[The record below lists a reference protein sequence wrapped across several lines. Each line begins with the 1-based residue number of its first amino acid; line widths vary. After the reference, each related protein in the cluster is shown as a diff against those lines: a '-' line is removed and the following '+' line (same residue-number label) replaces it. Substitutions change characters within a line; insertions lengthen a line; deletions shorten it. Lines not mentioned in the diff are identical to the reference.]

1 MTKTP
6 PPGPGETA
14 ITVILVDDE
23 EDFRNP
29 VARFLRRRGMT
40 VHDVGSVEEL
50 TAVLPVVQPDIIV
63 LDINLPGE
71 SGLDAVKRL
80 RGICDAGIIM
90 ATARRGVDD
99 RIHGLNLGA
108 DSYLEKPLDVR
119 ELEAVIRSLWGR
131 LAPRAPEEPAPA
143 WLFSP
148 DDWTLTAPDGLSVR
162 LSTAEYNMITLL
174 AREPGVAVSRDI
186 LFQALG
192 KTARGPEDRSLDVLI
207 SRLRNKFAASEHSL
221 PLKAVRWVGYVLP
234 EVQVQGTLKDIFV
247 P

>member
-1 MTKTP
+1 MTQP
-6 PPGPGETA
+6 PPIPSDPA
-14 ITVILVDDE
+14 IKVILVDDE
-23 EDFRNP
+23 EDFRDP
-29 VARFLRRRGMT
+29 VARFLRKRGMT
-40 VHDVGSVEEL
+40 VHDVGSVEDL
-50 TAVLPVVQPDIIV
+50 TAALPAVQPDIIV

-71 SGLDAVKRL
+71 SGLDAVERL
-80 RGICDAGIIM
+80 RGTSTAGIIM

-99 RIHGLNLGA
+99 RIQGLSLGA

-131 LAPRAPEEPAPA
+131 LAARAPAEPDTTL

-148 DDWTLTAPDGLSVR
+148 EDWTLTAPDGLSVR

-174 AREPGVAVSRDI
+174 AREPGVAVSRDV

-192 KTARGPEDRSLDVLI
+192 KAASGPEDRSLDVLI
-207 SRLRNKFAASEHSL
+207 SRLRNKFSASDHAL
-221 PLKAVRWVGYVLP
+221 PVKAVRWVGYVLP
-234 EVQVQGTLKDIFV
+234 EIQVRGALKDIFV

>member
-1 MTKTP
+1 MTTP
-6 PPGPGETA
+6 SPTSCDPT
-14 ITVILVDDE
+14 IKVILVDDE
-23 EDFRNP
+23 EDFRDP
-29 VARFLRRRGMT
+29 VARFLRKRGIT
-40 VHDVGSVEEL
+40 VLDVGSVEDL
-50 TAVLPVVQPDIIV
+50 TAALPTFQPDIIV

-71 SGLDAVKRL
+71 NGLDAVERL
-80 RGICDAGIIM
+80 RGTSTAGIIM

-99 RIHGLNLGA
+99 RIQGLSLGA

-131 LAPRAPEEPAPA
+131 LAPRAPSDPDTV

-148 DDWTLTAPDGLSVR
+148 EDWTLTAPDGLSVR
-162 LSTAEYNMITLL
+162 LSTAEYNMVTLL

-192 KTARGPEDRSLDVLI
+192 KTASGPEDRSLDVLV
-207 SRLRNKFAASEHSL
+207 SRLRHKFTASEHTL

-234 EVQVQGTLKDIFV
+234 EIQVRGALKDIFV